1 MNTPAQH
8 SAQSSASAAPQ
19 LSGVVPPL
27 VTPFTPEYEIDTAS
41 LAKLVGHQLTGG
53 VSGVFVLG
61 TSGEGTFLTD
71 EQRQT
76 VLETVVAEVAG
87 QVPVLAGA
95 IDASTA
101 RVGAHVAAALKAG
114 VDALVVTAP
123 YYAATHP
130 AEIDRHFT
138 RLASV
143 AGETPLYAYDIP
155 SRIGGTKL
163 RSAQLLELGRRGVLA
178 GVKDSSGQET
188 SLRRLVLERAE
199 ADLPG
204 FAIMTGSEVTV
215 DSSLAFGVDGVVPG
229 LGNVDPAGYVR
240 IFDLVAAGELAAARA
255 EQDRLIRMFEIVDV
269 ADRSR
274 MGASSAAL
282 GAFKAGLFLLGVLQ
296 CPLTA
301 YPSIP
306 LDEDEI
312 AGIRSLLER
321 GGLL

>member
-1 MNTPAQH
+1 
-8 SAQSSASAAPQ
+8 
-19 LSGVVPPL
+19 
-27 VTPFTPEYEIDTAS
+27 
-41 LAKLVGHQLTGG
+41 
-53 VSGVFVLG
+53 VLG

-76 VLETVVAEVAG
+76 VLETVVSEVSG

-95 IDASTA
+95 IDTSTA
-101 RVGAHVAAALKAG
+101 RAGAHIAAALKAG
-114 VDALVVTAP
+114 VDAVVATAP
-123 YYAATHP
+123 FYAATHP
-130 AEIDRHFT
+130 AEIERHYE

-155 SRIGGTKL
+155 SRIAGTKL
-163 RSAQLLELGRRGVLA
+163 PSSLVIGLGKRGVLA

-188 SLRRLVLERAE
+188 SLRRLVLDRRDAGL
-199 ADLPG
+199 DG

-215 DSSLAFGVDGVVPG
+215 DSALSFGVDGVVPG

-240 IFDLVAAGELAAARA
+240 IFDAVAAGDRAVARD
-255 EQDRLIRMFEIVDV
+255 EQDRLFRLFEIVEV

-274 MGASSAAL
+274 MGNSSGAL
-282 GAFKAGLFLLGVLQ
+282 GAFKTALYLLGVIA

-306 LDEDEI
+306 LDEVEI
-312 AGIRSLLER
+312 DAIGVLLER
-321 GGLL
+321 AGLR